1 MNSGIMPQM
10 CPDLCII
17 LIAIDNFFFI
27 YFLFATGFTLNMLLF
42 FFSFSFF
49 FFRVLFKM
57 KASSSRP
64 LVKPGHLGLKLGGS
78 SLDALACKAQTVSV

>member
-1 MNSGIMPQM
+1 MKQQRLTFPVIGYKIREIRLLHFSSIV
-10 CPDLCII
+10 
-17 LIAIDNFFFI
+17 FI
-27 YFLFATGFTLNMLLF
+27 FETIFIQLSYT
-42 FFSFSFF
+42 
-49 FFRVLFKM
+49 RVLFKM